1 MADFLTE
8 RNEAIQ
14 AADIALGHLYRAQEL
29 LGSAGNWGLF
39 DIFAGGALTSFIKRS
54 KMSEAQAELDASRE
68 ALRALAREVRDVEEA
83 GAFQIETGGFL
94 SFADMFFD
102 NAFLDIYVQAQIEEA
117 KRQVAGAIQ
126 QVEALRAQLARLN

>member
-126 QVEALRAQLARLN
+126 QVEALRAQLARLS

>member
-1 MADFLTE
+1 MADFITE

-14 AADIALGHLYRAQEL
+14 AAEVALGHLYRAQEL

-39 DIFAGGALTSFIKRS
+39 DIFAGGALTSYIKRS
-54 KMSEAQAELDASRE
+54 KMGEAQAELDAARD
-68 ALRALAREVRDVEEA
+68 ALRALAREVRDVEHA
-83 GAFQIETGGFL
+83 GAFEIETGGFL

-102 NAFLDIYVQAQIEEA
+102 NAFLDVYVQAQIGEA

-126 QVEALRAQLARLN
+126 QVETLREQLMRLG

>member
-1 MADFLTE
+1 MADFITE

-14 AADIALGHLYRAQEL
+14 AAEVALGHLYRAQEL

-39 DIFAGGALTSFIKRS
+39 DIFAGGALTSYIKRS
-54 KMSEAQAELDASRE
+54 KMGEAQAELDAARD
-68 ALRALAREVRDVEEA
+68 ALRALAREVRDVEHA
-83 GAFQIETGGFL
+83 GAFEIETGGFL

-102 NAFLDIYVQAQIEEA
+102 NAFLDVYVQAQIGEA

-126 QVEALRAQLARLN
+126 QVEALREQLMRLG

>member
-14 AADIALGHLYRAQEL
+14 AAEAALDHLYRARDL

-39 DIFAGGALTSFIKRS
+39 DIFAGGMLTSYIKRS

-126 QVEALRAQLARLN
+126 QVEALRAQLARLS

>member
-68 ALRALAREVRDVEEA
+68 ALRALAREVHDVEEA

-126 QVEALRAQLARLN
+126 QVEALRAQLARLS